1 MVRSITFLEAGFT
14 EQFEKIVN
22 PVTGRWRKIR
32 FPSTVALIE
41 HPREGYLLFDSGY
54 SGRFE
59 EVTRRF
65 PEKLYAWVT
74 PVTVSPETSAVGR
87 LKALGLSETD
97 VSKVIL
103 SHFHADHIGG
113 AGDFSRAAYVASR
126 REFEW
131 LDTFGT
137 IGQVKH
143 GFLKA
148 LLPES
153 FESRA
158 QWVDEFPVELSG
170 IGPGWRGFDLLGDAS
185 VFLVPLPGHTIGQM
199 GLYVPSVG
207 GVDYF
212 LVADAAWLTP
222 SFREGIAPMRVT
234 DLIFHDPTVY
244 RDTLSRIHRLDCETR
259 ATGRLRILTCHC
271 DVAMAKERNHVV

>member
-1 MVRSITFLEAGFT
+1 MVRSITFLEAGYT

-22 PVTGRWRKIR
+22 PVTGKWRKIR

-41 HPREGYLLFDSGY
+41 HPREGYLLFDAGY
-54 SGRFE
+54 SGRFQD
-59 EVTRRF
+59 VTRRF
-65 PEKLYAWVT
+65 PERLYAWVT

-87 LKALGLSETD
+87 LKGLGLSETD
-97 VSKVIL
+97 ITRVVL

-113 AGDFSRAAYVASR
+113 TADFSRAQFVASR
-126 REFEW
+126 REYDW
-131 LDTFGT
+131 LNAFGT
-137 IGQVKH
+137 VSQVKH

-148 LLPES
+148 LLPEA

-158 QWVDEFPVELSG
+158 RWIDEFPAELTSLG
-170 IGPGWRGFDLLGDAS
+170 QGWRGADLLGDGS

-234 DLIFHDPTVY
+234 DLIFHDSSVY
-244 RDTLSRIHRLDCETR
+244 RDTLTRLHRLDCETR
-259 ATGRLRILTCHC
+259 SSGRLRILTCHC
-271 DVAMAKERNHVV
+271 DEAMQKERSHVV

>member
-1 MVRSITFLEAGFT
+1 MVRSITFLEAGYT

-22 PVTGRWRKIR
+22 PVTGKWRKIR

-41 HPREGYLLFDSGY
+41 HPREGYLLFDAGY
-54 SGRFE
+54 SGRFQ

-65 PEKLYAWVT
+65 PERLYAWVT

-87 LKALGLSETD
+87 LKGLGLSETD
-97 VSKVIL
+97 ITRVVL

-113 AGDFSRAAYVASR
+113 AADFSRAQFVASR
-126 REFEW
+126 REYDW
-131 LDTFGT
+131 LNAFGT
-137 IGQVKH
+137 VSQVKH

-158 QWVDEFPVELSG
+158 RWVDEFPVELTALG
-170 IGPGWRGFDLLGDAS
+170 QGWMGSDLLGDGS

-234 DLIFHDPTVY
+234 DLIFHDSSVY
-244 RDTLSRIHRLDCETR
+244 RDTLTRLHRLDCETR
-259 ATGRLRILTCHC
+259 SSGRLRILTCHC
-271 DVAMAKERNHVV
+271 DEAMQKERSHVV

>member
-1 MVRSITFLEAGFT
+1 VVRSITFLEAGYT

-41 HPREGYLLFDSGY
+41 HPREGYLLFDAGY
-54 SGRFE
+54 SGRFH

-87 LKALGLSETD
+87 LKALGIAESE
-97 VSKVIL
+97 VSQVLL

-113 AGDFSRAAYVASR
+113 AGDFSRARYVASR
-126 REFEW
+126 REYDY
-131 LDTFGT
+131 LSGL
-137 IGQVKH
+137 GSVRQVKH

-153 FESRA
+153 FETRTR
-158 QWVDEFPVELSG
+158 WVDEFPVPLRELG
-170 IGPGWRGFDLLGDAS
+170 EGWYGSDLLGDGS
-185 VFLVPLPGHTIGQM
+185 IFLVPLPGHTLGQM
-199 GLYVPSVG
+199 GLFVPSVRD
-207 GVDYF
+207 VDYF

-222 SFREGIAPMRVT
+222 SFREGIAPMRAT
-234 DLIFHDPTVY
+234 DLIFHDPSSY
-244 RDTLSRIHRLDCETR
+244 RSTLSRIHSLDCAKR
-259 ATGRLRILTCHC
+259 DAGRLRILTCHC
-271 DVAMAKERNHVV
+271 EVAMEKERSHAL

>member
-22 PVTGRWRKIR
+22 PVTGKWRKIR

-41 HPREGYLLFDSGY
+41 HPRHGYLLFDAGY
-54 SGRFE
+54 SGRFK

-87 LKALGLSETD
+87 LRGLGLAETD
-97 VSKVIL
+97 ISHVIL

-113 AGDFSRAAYVASR
+113 ASDFSRARYVASR
-126 REFEW
+126 REYDH
-131 LDTFGT
+131 LVSLGT
-137 IGQVKH
+137 VSQVRH

-153 FESRA
+153 FESRTR
-158 QWVDEFPVELSG
+158 WSDDFPVELKSLG
-170 IGPGWRGFDLLGDAS
+170 EGWMGNDLLGDGS
-185 VFLVPLPGHTIGQM
+185 VFLVPLPGHTLGQM

-207 GVDYF
+207 GVDYL

-222 SFREGIAPMRVT
+222 SFREEIPPMRIT
-234 DLIFHDPTVY
+234 DLIFHDPPAY
-244 RDTLSRIHRLDCETR
+244 RDTLTRIHRLDCETR
-259 ATGRLRILTCHC
+259 LSGRLRILTCHC
-271 DVAMAKERNHVV
+271 EEAMERERTHVV